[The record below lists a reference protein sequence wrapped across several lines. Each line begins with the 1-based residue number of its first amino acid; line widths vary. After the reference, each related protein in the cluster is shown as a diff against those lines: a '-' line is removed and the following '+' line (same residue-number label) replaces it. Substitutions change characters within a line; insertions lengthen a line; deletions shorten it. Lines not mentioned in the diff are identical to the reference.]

1 MLVVQT
7 SAARRV
13 FGKVSTTSSI
23 FVVCTISTIT
33 PLFITPPTVWRKSV
47 RKFVPRGGIIYSY
60 YLYYYIVFIVFIALV
75 ACQDGTVLWCV
86 LWCGGSVLPWHHE
99 ARCYVVVLWCG
110 GLRCYGAVRYSAM
123 VRCVAVL

>member
-1 MLVVQT
+1 MYNQYYH
-7 SAARRV
+7 
-13 FGKVSTTSSI
+13 
-23 FVVCTISTIT
+23 T
-33 PLFITPPTVWRKSV
+33 PLYHTPHGLEKVGSEIRPK
-47 RKFVPRGGIIYSY
+47 GCIIYSY

-86 LWCGGSVLPWHHE
+86 LWRDE

-110 GLRCYGAVRYSAM
+110 GLRCYGAVRYSAK